1 MTDAMEIAASI
12 EARIQ
17 EFEAAMNGVLATSA
31 RVIAATEALERDM
44 QLAFLNAMRDEIDV
58 AIRELSEPQPEP
70 VA

>member
-1 MTDAMEIAASI
+1 MTDAKELAASV

>member
-1 MTDAMEIAASI
+1 VTDAMEIAASI